1 MKKILLIIIAILPSM
16 LFAQGFRVSG
26 TVIDGQTQQPLA
38 GASVF
43 CQNTTVGTIT
53 NSNGE
58 FSMTLPP
65 GGYDIV
71 VSFTGYETQSQNI
84 NAQTD
89 NITQL
94 RFVLKEK
101 SKNMEE
107 VAVVATT
114 EVKNGWEKYGDFFKE
129 QFIGLTENSA
139 LCNIENPTALRF
151 FFSKKKNRLKVIAS
165 EDLIITNKAL
175 GYKIRYTLDSFTHEY
190 ASSITQ
196 FTGYP
201 LFE

>member
-114 EVKNGWEKYGDFFKE
+114 EVKNGWEKYGDSFKE
-129 QFIGLTENSA
+129 QFMGVTENSA

-196 FTGYP
+196 LTGYP
-201 LFE
+201 L